1 MGVESRTDAF
11 DLNTATPEQLQ
22 QLPRMGQQNAETIR
36 KNRPLKN
43 WDDVEH
49 LPGFSKE
56 MVDELVK
63 AGVILGGA
71 DSGE

>member
-1 MGVESRTDAF
+1 MGPD
-11 DLNTATPEQLQ
+11 
-22 QLPRMGQQNAETIR
+22 NAETVR
-36 KNRPLKN
+36 KNRPLKS
-43 WDDVEH
+43 WDDVER
-49 LPGFSKE
+49 LPGFSKQ

>member
-1 MGVESRTDAF
+1 MESRTDAL

-22 QLPRMGQQNAETIR
+22 QLPHMGPDNAETVR
-36 KNRPLKN
+36 KNRPLKS
-43 WDDVEH
+43 WDDVER
-49 LPGFSKE
+49 LPGFSKQ